1 VAPVALVVAP
11 VEEQELVVEV
21 VLLLAMLEDWE
32 LCWER
37 VVAIGEKMEEL
48 GKVRAFLAIGTYD
61 WLAAVRFAVATVA
74 GDTCNSEGASGTGV
88 AIELVTVDTFVG
100 MATVDTCYQA
110 YQAYQAYQTCF
121 DSSGSQDNCWSE
133 SIQHGLET
141 LLSWQFVE
149 GKWAWQVVVW
159 VVVYV

>member
-1 VAPVALVVAP
+1 MAPVALVVAP

-37 VVAIGEKMEEL
+37 VMAIGEKMEEL

-61 WLAAVRFAVATVA
+61 WLAAVLSAVATAV
-74 GDTCNSEGASGTGV
+74 GDTCNSAGASGTCV

-110 YQAYQAYQTCF
+110 YQPCF
-121 DSSGSQDNCWSE
+121 DSSGIQDNCWSE
-133 SIQHGLET
+133 SIQHGLEK
-141 LLSWQFVE
+141 LLSWQPVE

-159 VVVYV
+159 VGVCV